1 MADDGFGLDD
11 WPTTFG
17 LPLHL
22 GLVAA
27 DVFYD
32 RESRWPGRGDPAMFE
47 NDLEQIR
54 SILVAMLQA
63 GGRESSDIP
72 EDVMS
77 CLHEVYV
84 SISLAWYMTLTAM

>member
-1 MADDGFGLDD
+1 MPDDGFGLND

-32 RESRWPGRGDPAMFE
+32 RESRWPGRGEKSTFDD
-47 NDLEQIR
+47 DLNQFR
-54 SILVAMLQA
+54 SILGDMLQTQ
-63 GGRESSDIP
+63 EKEPSDVP
-72 EDVMS
+72 EDVLA
-77 CLHEVYV
+77 CLHEV
-84 SISLAWYMTLTAM
+84 